1 MNDNKYPFL
10 FVGDI
15 KLIEIISQA
24 NQSNIAKNFLS
35 EKNLKI
41 SFSIFEN
48 PENADNLISTKKRIL
63 EEKNIKGIVFFSLIQ
78 LCYSGSFD
86 FKLLD
91 SIVNKKL
98 QVIFIRENIIFKN
111 KKELINAKKELSLFI
126 NNNHRIINKFY
137 SLGI

>member
-1 MNDNKYPFL
+1 MNDNKDPFL

-24 NQSNIAKNFLS
+24 NQSNIAKNFLA
-35 EKNLKI
+35 EKNFKI

-48 PENADNLISTKKRIL
+48 PENADNLVSTKKRIA

-78 LCYSGSFD
+78 LCYLGSLD
-86 FKLLD
+86 LKLLD

-98 QVIFIRENIIFKN
+98 QIIFIRENIIFKS
-111 KKELINAKKELSLFI
+111 KKEFTNAKKELSLFI

>member
-1 MNDNKYPFL
+1 MNDNKDPFL

-24 NQSNIAKNFLS
+24 NQSNIAKNFLA
-35 EKNLKI
+35 EKNFKI

-48 PENADNLISTKKRIL
+48 PENADNLISTKKRIA

-78 LCYSGSFD
+78 LCYLGSLD

-91 SIVNKKL
+91 SIINKKL
-98 QVIFIRENIIFKN
+98 QIIFIRENIIFKS
-111 KKELINAKKELSLFI
+111 KKELTNAKKELSLFI